1 MIKEKQIIGFKPI
14 AFTDYVNIY
23 ISKDATAS
31 EKTVLRKHTKAHI
44 YLKHRARLK
53 AYEREFGKVEKEA
66 WCIAEDIEIALHI
79 YNKKDEEVALLPRS
93 NISGGIYKHNL
104 PVELPK
110 ELKYCE
116 EIYEFLAKKKKDKKE
131 VAVKKNNSFDA
142 SYNADSDLDVDIDL
156 DADTDTD
163 LELDEIIKK
172 AIEEIEKEEEEEKN
186 KIKIKKNEE
195 EAFETL
201 NRRKQTLSSLLERKV
216 KENYARK
223 RKNTYLRQSRRCEGA
238 YEGAIIKK
246 GVRIKRKIP
255 KVLVFV
261 DRSGSFCNKK
271 TDEATKNLDG
281 VLKKFRLAIKKE
293 VYFFN
298 SEILEEDPLVGSGG
312 TNYKAVRNFIANS
325 GAEIAVVITDD
336 DMCDNLEKVSTEVIV
351 IPTGCNET
359 SFAKKILAEEVRL
372 SI

>member
-1 MIKEKQIIGFKPI
+1 MIKEKQITGFKPI

-23 ISKDATAS
+23 ISKDATAR

-44 YLKHRARLK
+44 YLNHRTRLK

-116 EIYEFLAKKKKDKKE
+116 EIYEFLSKKKEKKE
-131 VAVKKNNSFDA
+131 VTVKKSNSFDA
-142 SYNADSDLDVDIDL
+142 SYNADTDADAKTDVDS
-156 DADTDTD
+156 DTETD
-163 LELDEIIKK
+163 IELDELIKK
-172 AIEEIEKEEEEEKN
+172 AIEEIEKEEAEENN
-186 KIKIKKNEE
+186 KAKIKKNEE

-201 NRRKQTLSSLLERKV
+201 KRREQTLSSLLERKV

-238 YEGAIIKK
+238 EGDIIKK

-261 DRSGSFCNKK
+261 DRSGSFCSKK
-271 TDEATKNLDG
+271 TEEATKNLDG

-298 SEILEEDPLVGSGG
+298 SEILEEDPLIGSGG
-312 TNYKAVRNFIANS
+312 TNYKAVRNFIASS

-336 DMCDNLEKVSTEVIV
+336 DMCENLERVTTDVIV

-372 SI
+372 AI